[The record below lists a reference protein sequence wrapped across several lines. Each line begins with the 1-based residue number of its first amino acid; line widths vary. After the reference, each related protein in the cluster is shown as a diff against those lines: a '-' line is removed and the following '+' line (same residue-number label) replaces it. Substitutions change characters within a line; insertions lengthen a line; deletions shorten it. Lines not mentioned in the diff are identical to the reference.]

1 MRKMILVLVVVMFTT
16 SAWATVT
23 ITATD
28 LGEGKGEVAIEYS
41 SDDAV
46 LVRAFALDISVDA
59 GTITNIDDFKIG
71 DDNNGYGIFLANF
84 SRYIIVDPATGEVS
98 DWAVTGYTPVAD
110 GNDPGA
116 LGGLGTSGITIE
128 MGSLYVNNAPAKQGR
143 LCTVT
148 CSETCKLSVTPNA
161 TRGNVVLEDAT
172 EANLDLTGA
181 TDVQVTV
188 AQVDQQDAQ
197 IATDS
202 TAARIN
208 PIYTGPHPD
217 QWEAVGK
224 PNCWCANINPRQCRG
239 DADGASQGN
248 QYWVYTNDLD
258 ILVAAWNKPL
268 ELLSGNQICADFDH
282 QPEGERG
289 YRVSNKDIE
298 ILLAN
303 WKVANGPAHD
313 CP

>member
-1 MRKMILVLVVVMFTT
+1 MRKMILALVVVMFAT

-23 ITATD
+23 ITARD
-28 LGEGKGEVAIEYS
+28 SSEGDGVVYIEYS

-46 LVRAFALDISVDA
+46 LVRAFALDITVDA
-59 GTITNIDDFKIG
+59 GTITNIGNFKIG
-71 DDNNGYGIFLANF
+71 DDNSGYGIFPANF
-84 SRYIIVDPATGEVS
+84 SRYIVVDPSTGEVS
-98 DWAVTGYTPVAD
+98 DWSANGYTPVAD

-128 MGSLYVNNAPAKQGR
+128 MGSLYENNPPGKQGI

-148 CSETCKLSVTPNA
+148 CSQSCNLSITPNA

-172 EANLDLTGA
+172 EATLNLIGATNVPITVTGA
-181 TDVQVTV
+181 SQAPPV
-188 AQVDQQDAQ
+188 AAN
-197 IATDS
+197 IM
-202 TAARIN
+202 AARIN

-224 PNCWCANINPRQCRG
+224 PACWCANINPRQCHG

-268 ELLSGNQICADFDH
+268 ELLSGNQICADFD
-282 QPEGERG
+282 QLPEGKQG
-289 YRVSNKDIE
+289 YRVSSKDIE

-303 WKVANGPAHD
+303 WKIANGPAPD